1 MPQFILLDYTFY
13 VKLINTTQDKNL
25 GLNWYFLTFT
35 SFISFIGL
43 PPGWFLTF
51 RVCLCAQDRE

>member
-13 VKLINTTQDKNL
+13 IKLTIKQTQDRNL
-25 GLNWYFLTFT
+25 GLHWCFLTL
-35 SFISFIGL
+35 ISFIRL

-51 RVCLCAQDRE
+51 RVCLCAQDRG